1 MVDGVSDDVRDV
13 MIDQRVHG
21 LSSLALDSDEPGAS
35 EHPKMLGYQWLAH
48 LQLRRLRRL
57 ATAATNLAGAASAR
71 SNSPA
76 AS

>member
-48 LQLRRLRRL
+48 LQLIDQFVDCLLYTSRCV
-57 ATAATNLAGAASAR
+57 
-71 SNSPA
+71 
-76 AS
+76 